1 MCQCVPQSSHP
12 LFKKPSTE
20 PLHSQ
25 ISRQK
30 CSRVSHRTRGK
41 ERGLGEGSGRG
52 QALHDV
58 KIIFLQQHP
67 GLPREA
73 RARHA
78 HGLAGNASLG
88 CQRQA
93 RQSRFCQPEPYRPS
107 HNMHAYKSQCGG
119 RCNQETKL
127 FCQSFLLMCFHVLTF
142 VLLCTPL
149 SS

>member
-1 MCQCVPQSSHP
+1 MS
-12 LFKKPSTE
+12 PSPPIPCLKTINRASA
-20 PLHSQ
+20 LTNIKTKMFTSVA
-25 ISRQK
+25 S
-30 CSRVSHRTRGK
+30 TRGK
-41 ERGLGEGSGRG
+41 EKGNGEGSGRG